1 MIIYIIHETKIF
13 VSTKMKNNRR
23 TWRNFSL
30 ILNSKQN
37 PVVPISLSLAK
48 TSSYDVVNK
57 LIVEGLYVVF
67 SILRYF
73 RKQLLKIKTMRGK
86 KRVFMVQD
94 GDYQGGGNKPEGV
107 KKRQMHCLFFRIF
120 FVGV

>member
-1 MIIYIIHETKIF
+1 M
-13 VSTKMKNNRR
+13 
-23 TWRNFSL
+23 
-30 ILNSKQN
+30 
-37 PVVPISLSLAK
+37 PISLSLAK
-48 TSSYDVVNK
+48 RSSYDVVNK
-57 LIVEGLYVVF
+57 LIVEGLYAVF

-73 RKQLLKIKTMRGK
+73 RKQFLKIKTMKGK

-94 GDYQGGGNKPEGV
+94 GDYQSGGNKPEEGV